1 MIAAPSF
8 EPPTRVQSQPSR
20 WRHLAPVLS
29 VLLHVL
35 LAVVW
40 MGIPLP
46 DLPAPEPQAVTVDLV
61 PPPPAP
67 PPAAAKDGGAPA
79 GKPGAEGKPIPQ
91 LTDGD
96 LAEKSTPVSES
107 QSPKPARP
115 DPVAA
120 IAAPKQKKPAP
131 VNQNERDWVLS
142 RVLRHWQPPAGL
154 SAYDKA
160 DISLRVKVLADGHF
174 SDIYDSRRRW
184 NPVEVFDGYQNL
196 PANAIQR
203 RIIDAIYGAI
213 RKAQPLPLPD
223 ALRQKAPFDLRLD
236 FRFKDAR

>member
-1 MIAAPSF
+1 MIPGPSF
-8 EPPTRVQSQPSR
+8 EPLTRVQSQPSR

-29 VLLHVL
+29 VLLHL
-35 LAVVW
+35 LVALAW
-40 MGIPLP
+40 MGFPLP
-46 DLPAPEPQAVTVDLV
+46 DLPEPELPAITVDLV
-61 PPPPAP
+61 PPPAP
-67 PPAAAKDGGAPA
+67 PSAAKDGGAPTA
-79 GKPGAEGKPIPQ
+79 KPGAEGKPIPQ
-91 LTDGD
+91 LAEGN
-96 LAEKSTPVSES
+96 LAEKSTPVSENH
-107 QSPKPARP
+107 SPKPAQP

-120 IAAPKQKKPAP
+120 VPAPKPKQPAP
-131 VNQNERDWVLS
+131 VSQNERDWVLS

-160 DISLRVKVLADGHF
+160 DISLRVRVLADGHF

-203 RIIDAIYGAI
+203 RVIDAIYTAI

>member
-1 MIAAPSF
+1 MIAAPSVQ
-8 EPPTRVQSQPSR
+8 PMIRVQSQQSR

-29 VLLHVL
+29 VLLHL
-35 LAVVW
+35 LAALAW
-40 MGIPLP
+40 MGFPLP
-46 DLPAPEPQAVTVDLV
+46 DLPEPEPRAITVDLV
-61 PPPPAP
+61 SPPPT
-67 PPAAAKDGGAPA
+67 AAKDGGAPA
-79 GKPGAEGKPIPQ
+79 TKPGPEGKPIPQ
-91 LTDGD
+91 LAEGN
-96 LAEKSTPVSES
+96 LAEKSTPVSEN
-107 QSPKPARP
+107 QSPQPAHP

-120 IAAPKQKKPAP
+120 VPAPKQKKPAP

-196 PANAIQR
+196 PPNAIQR
-203 RIIDAIYGAI
+203 RIIDAIYTAI
-213 RKAQPLPLPD
+213 RKAQPLPLPE